1 MSASAAMGAGS
12 IPPSGTR
19 RGSWQESSS
28 ERGLFRMPLGAE
40 RGSDDYIVATNL
52 RRIFGPDCSRAS
64 KMLDDGWSKEAIA
77 RETENVVAVADVSLS
92 VGAGE
97 LFVVMGLSGSGK
109 STLVRL
115 LNRLIEPSAGTIRIA
130 GRDMTALTKKELRS
144 VRSKHL
150 SMVFQSFCLLPHRTV
165 LENVAFGLELQRVPK
180 AERVAHATEV
190 LRMVGLEGWG
200 HRQTQELSGGMQQ
213 RVGLARAL
221 ATDADILLMDEPF
234 SALDP
239 LVRNEMQTL
248 TRDLQQRLK
257 KTIIFI
263 THDLNEAMLLGD
275 KIAIMKDGVMVQI
288 GTVEQILNEPADA
301 YVRFFT
307 RGVDRSRVLTANM
320 VAERPRAIS
329 RCNDTPR
336 AGLDILERHGQ
347 RKLYILDEADE
358 FVGWSEKEDLL
369 RAASR
374 GDSDLRQAVKS
385 DWSIVSPT
393 IRASELL
400 ALVATE
406 SRPVVVESD
415 DRSFVGIISPPGLLS
430 ALAGSVKD

>member
-1 MSASAAMGAGS
+1 
-12 IPPSGTR
+12 
-19 RGSWQESSS
+19 
-28 ERGLFRMPLGAE
+28 
-40 RGSDDYIVATNL
+40 
-52 RRIFGPDCSRAS
+52 
-64 KMLDDGWSKEAIA
+64 MLDDGWSKEAIA

-336 AGLDILERHGQ
+336 AVLDILERHGQ

-385 DWSIVSPT
+385 DCSIVSPT